1 MKYKVAILESIE
13 FIERNLKNDLS
24 IKIISKHVGYSE
36 YHFSRIF
43 KSEMKVSIMEY
54 VQVRRLLV
62 ASKEIFNGRKI
73 VDVSY
78 DYKYETHSGF
88 SKAFKKKFGFTPTQ
102 HLIYAIK
109 ILENIK
115 NENREVLIMK
125 NENSKNIFI
134 EPSVE
139 FASVE
144 ELYNQLIL
152 NIKDKYKS
160 ADLEEIKKAYL
171 LSCDVYKDQYRKS
184 GEPYVIH
191 PLNIALILSQ
201 IDMDKESLIVGLLYD
216 VITKNTPITLEK
228 VESEFSREIA
238 KLLNDV
244 TSFKPSDLKKII
256 EEDSEIDGRVFIIQ
270 LASRLHNMR
279 TIKYMNPEVYKEKAE
294 ETIEIFS
301 PIATKLNLIKLKMEL
316 DDLSIKYL
324 VNE

>member
-1 MKYKVAILESIE
+1 MKYKVAILKSIE
-13 FIERNLKNDLS
+13 FIEKNLKNKLS
-24 IKIISKHVGYSE
+24 LKSISSYVGYSE

-43 KSEMKVSIMEY
+43 KSEMNISVMDY
-54 VQVRRLLV
+54 VQERRLLI
-62 ASKEIFNGRKI
+62 ASKEIFDGRKI

-78 DYKYETHSGF
+78 DYQYDTHSGF

-125 NENSKNIFI
+125 KENNQGIFI

-152 NIKDKYKS
+152 NIKYKYNS
-160 ADLEEIKKAYL
+160 SDLEEIEKAYL
-171 LSCDVYKDQYRKS
+171 LSCEAHKDQYRKS

-201 IDMDKESLIVGLLYD
+201 IDVDKESIIVGLLYD
-216 VITKNTPITLEK
+216 IITKNTPITLEV
-228 VESEFSREIA
+228 VESKFSREIST
-238 KLLNDV
+238 LLNDV
-244 TSFKPSDLKKII
+244 TNFKSADLRKVV
-256 EEDSEIDGRVFIIQ
+256 EEDCDIDGRVFIIQ

-279 TIKYMNPEVYKEKAE
+279 TIKHMNPDVYKEKAE

-324 VNE
+324 ID

>member
-1 MKYKVAILESIE
+1 MKYKVAILKSIE
-13 FIERNLKNDLS
+13 FIEKNLKNKLS
-24 IKIISKHVGYSE
+24 LKSISSYVGYSE

-43 KSEMKVSIMEY
+43 KSEMNISVMDY
-54 VQVRRLLV
+54 VQERRLLI
-62 ASKEIFNGRKI
+62 ASKEIFDGRKI

-78 DYKYETHSGF
+78 DYQYDTHSGF

-125 NENSKNIFI
+125 KENNQGIFI

-152 NIKDKYKS
+152 NIKYKYNS
-160 ADLEEIKKAYL
+160 SDLEEIEKAYL
-171 LSCDVYKDQYRKS
+171 LSCEAHKDQYRKS

-201 IDMDKESLIVGLLYD
+201 IDVDKESIIVGLLYD
-216 VITKNTPITLEK
+216 IITKNTPITLEV
-228 VESEFSREIA
+228 VESKFSREIST
-238 KLLNDV
+238 LLNDV
-244 TSFKPSDLKKII
+244 TNFKSADLRKVV
-256 EEDSEIDGRVFIIQ
+256 EEDCDIDGRVFIIQ

-279 TIKYMNPEVYKEKAE
+279 TIKHMSPDVYKEKAE

-324 VNE
+324 ID

>member
-1 MKYKVAILESIE
+1 MKYKVAILKSIE
-13 FIERNLKNDLS
+13 FIEKNLKNKLS
-24 IKIISKHVGYSE
+24 LKSISSYVGYSE

-43 KSEMKVSIMEY
+43 KSEMNISVMDY
-54 VQVRRLLV
+54 VQDRRLLI
-62 ASKEIFNGRKI
+62 ASKEIFDGRKI

-78 DYKYETHSGF
+78 DYQYDTHSGF

-125 NENSKNIFI
+125 KENNQGIFI

-152 NIKDKYKS
+152 NIKYKYNRS
-160 ADLEEIKKAYL
+160 DLEEIEKAYL
-171 LSCDVYKDQYRKS
+171 LSCEAHKYQYRKS

-201 IDMDKESLIVGLLYD
+201 IDVDKESIIVGLLYD
-216 VITKNTPITLEK
+216 IITKNTPITLEV
-228 VESEFSREIA
+228 VESKFSREIST
-238 KLLNDV
+238 LLNDV
-244 TSFKPSDLKKII
+244 TNFKSADLRKVV
-256 EEDSEIDGRVFIIQ
+256 EEDCDIDGRVFVIQ

-279 TIKYMNPEVYKEKAE
+279 TIKHMSPDVYKEKAE

-324 VNE
+324 ID

>member
-1 MKYKVAILESIE
+1 MKYKVAILKSIE
-13 FIERNLKNDLS
+13 FIENNLKNNLS
-24 IKIISKHVGYSE
+24 LKIISNHVGYSE

-43 KSEMKVSIMEY
+43 KSEMNISVMEY
-54 VQVRRLLV
+54 VQERRLLV
-62 ASKEIFNGRKI
+62 ASKEIFDGQKI

-78 DYKYETHSGF
+78 DYQYETHSGF

-125 NENSKNIFI
+125 NENSKSIFI

-139 FASVE
+139 FASIE
-144 ELYNQLIL
+144 ELYNQLVL
-152 NIKDKYKS
+152 NIKCKYNRS
-160 ADLEEIKKAYL
+160 GLEEIEKAYL
-171 LSCDVYKDQYRKS
+171 LSCEAHKGQSRKS

-201 IDMDKESLIVGLLYD
+201 IDVDKESIIVGLLYD
-216 VITKNTPITLEK
+216 VITKNTPITLEV
-228 VESEFSREIA
+228 VESKFSREISI
-238 KLLNDV
+238 LLNDV
-244 TSFKPSDLKKII
+244 TNFKSSDLRKVV
-256 EEDSEIDGRVFIIQ
+256 EEDCDIDGRVFVIQ

-279 TIKYMNPEVYKEKAE
+279 TIKHMNPDVYKEKAE

-324 VNE
+324 ID

>member
-1 MKYKVAILESIE
+1 MKYKVAILKSIE
-13 FIERNLKNDLS
+13 FIEKNLKNKLS
-24 IKIISKHVGYSE
+24 LKSISSYVGYSE

-43 KSEMKVSIMEY
+43 KSEMNISVMDY
-54 VQVRRLLV
+54 VQERRLLI
-62 ASKEIFNGRKI
+62 ASKEIFDGRKI

-78 DYKYETHSGF
+78 DYQYETHSGF

-125 NENSKNIFI
+125 KENNQGIFI

-144 ELYNQLIL
+144 ELYSQLIL
-152 NIKDKYKS
+152 NIKYKYNS
-160 ADLEEIKKAYL
+160 SDLEEIEKAYL
-171 LSCDVYKDQYRKS
+171 LSCEAHKDQYRKS

-201 IDMDKESLIVGLLYD
+201 IDVDKESIVVGLLYD
-216 VITKNTPITLEK
+216 IITKNTPITLEV
-228 VESEFSREIA
+228 VESKFSREIST
-238 KLLNDV
+238 LLNDV
-244 TSFKPSDLKKII
+244 TNFKSADLRKVV
-256 EEDSEIDGRVFIIQ
+256 EEDCDIDGRVFIIQ

-279 TIKYMNPEVYKEKAE
+279 TIKHMSPDVYKKKAE

-324 VNE
+324 ID

>member
-1 MKYKVAILESIE
+1 MKYKVAILKSIE
-13 FIERNLKNDLS
+13 FIEKNLKNNLS
-24 IKIISKHVGYSE
+24 LKIISNHVGYSE

-43 KSEMKVSIMEY
+43 KSKMNISVMDY
-54 VQVRRLLV
+54 VQERRLLV
-62 ASKEIFNGRKI
+62 ASKEIFYGRKI

-78 DYKYETHSGF
+78 DYQYETHSGF

-125 NENSKNIFI
+125 NENNQGIFI

-152 NIKDKYKS
+152 NLKCKYNCS
-160 ADLEEIKKAYL
+160 DLEEIERAYL
-171 LSCDVYKDQYRKS
+171 LSCEAHKDQYRRS

-201 IDMDKESLIVGLLYD
+201 IDVDKESVIVGLLYD
-216 VITKNTPITLEK
+216 VITKNTPIPIEI
-228 VESEFSREIA
+228 VESKFSREISI
-238 KLLNDV
+238 LLNDV
-244 TSFKPSDLKKII
+244 TNFKSADLRKVI
-256 EEDSEIDGRVFIIQ
+256 EEYCDIDGRVFVIE

-279 TIKYMNPEVYKEKAE
+279 TIKHMSPNVYNEKAK

-301 PIATKLNLIKLKMEL
+301 PIAAKLNLIKLKIEL

-324 VNE
+324 IN

>member
-1 MKYKVAILESIE
+1 MKYKVAILKSIE
-13 FIERNLKNDLS
+13 FIEKNLKNKLS
-24 IKIISKHVGYSE
+24 LKSISSYVGYSE
-36 YHFSRIF
+36 YYFSRIF
-43 KSEMKVSIMEY
+43 KSEMNISVMDY
-54 VQVRRLLV
+54 VQERRLLI
-62 ASKEIFNGRKI
+62 ASKEIFDGRKI

-78 DYKYETHSGF
+78 DYQYDTHSGF

-125 NENSKNIFI
+125 KENNQGIFI

-152 NIKDKYKS
+152 NIKYKYNS
-160 ADLEEIKKAYL
+160 SDLEEIEKAYL
-171 LSCDVYKDQYRKS
+171 LSCEAHKDQYRKS

-201 IDMDKESLIVGLLYD
+201 IDVDKESIIVGLLYD
-216 VITKNTPITLEK
+216 IITKNTPITLEV
-228 VESEFSREIA
+228 VESKFSREIST
-238 KLLNDV
+238 LLNDV
-244 TSFKPSDLKKII
+244 TNFKSADLRKVV
-256 EEDSEIDGRVFIIQ
+256 EEDCDIDGRVFIIQ

-279 TIKYMNPEVYKEKAE
+279 TIKHMNPDVYKEKAE

-324 VNE
+324 ID

>member
-1 MKYKVAILESIE
+1 MKYKVAILKSIE
-13 FIERNLKNDLS
+13 FIEKNLKNKLS
-24 IKIISKHVGYSE
+24 LKSISSYVGYSE

-43 KSEMKVSIMEY
+43 KSEMNISVMDY
-54 VQVRRLLV
+54 VQERRLLI
-62 ASKEIFNGRKI
+62 ASKEIFDGRKI

-78 DYKYETHSGF
+78 DYQYDTHSGF

-125 NENSKNIFI
+125 KENNQGIFI

-152 NIKDKYKS
+152 NIKYKYNS
-160 ADLEEIKKAYL
+160 SDLEEIEKAYL
-171 LSCDVYKDQYRKS
+171 LSCEAHKDQYRKS
-184 GEPYVIH
+184 CEPYVIH

-201 IDMDKESLIVGLLYD
+201 IDVDKESIIVGLLYD
-216 VITKNTPITLEK
+216 IITKNTPITLEV
-228 VESEFSREIA
+228 VESKFSREIST
-238 KLLNDV
+238 LLNDV
-244 TSFKPSDLKKII
+244 TNFKSADLRKVV
-256 EEDSEIDGRVFIIQ
+256 EEDCDIDGRVFIIQ

-279 TIKYMNPEVYKEKAE
+279 TIKHMSPDVYKEKAE
-294 ETIEIFS
+294 ETIGIFS

-324 VNE
+324 ID